1 VTAPQQPLRGATPSQ
16 TVGPFFR
23 FGVEW
28 LARAAPSPSGTPI
41 VVTGTVFDGDGRPV
55 PDAMLETWQAN
66 GEGRFGEWGF
76 ARCLTGADGGY
87 RVTTVKPGP
96 VPAADGTPQAP
107 HIDVSVFA
115 RGLLQRLVT
124 RVYFPDES
132 EANDADP
139 VLSSIGDAVARAS
152 LVAAAVEGGLRF
164 DIHLQGDE
172 ETAFFAF

>member
-1 VTAPQQPLRGATPSQ
+1 MATRAQQLRGATPSQ

-23 FGVEW
+23 FGLEW
-28 LARAAPSPSGTPI
+28 MARVTRSPSGAPV
-41 VVTGTVFDGDGRPV
+41 VVTGTVSDGDRRPV
-55 PDAMLETWQAN
+55 TDAMLETWQAD

-76 ARCLTGADGGY
+76 ARCLTDADGRY
-87 RVTTVKPGP
+87 RLSTVKPGS

-124 RVYFPDES
+124 RIYFPDEA

-139 VLSSIGDAVARAS
+139 VLSSIADPVARAS
-152 LVAAAVEGGLRF
+152 LVAAAADGDLRF
-164 DIHLQGDE
+164 DVRLQGDE

>member
-1 VTAPQQPLRGATPSQ
+1 
-16 TVGPFFR
+16 
-23 FGVEW
+23 
-28 LARAAPSPSGTPI
+28 
-41 VVTGTVFDGDGRPV
+41 
-55 PDAMLETWQAN
+55 MLETWQAD

-76 ARCLTGADGGY
+76 ARCLTDADGRY
-87 RVTTVKPGP
+87 RLSTVKPGS

-124 RVYFPDES
+124 RIYFPDEA

-139 VLSSIGDAVARAS
+139 VLSSIADPVARAS
-152 LVAAAVEGGLRF
+152 LVAAAVDGDLRF
-164 DIHLQGDE
+164 DVRLQGDE